1 MPTVAL
7 QAHFNGDPIVL
18 DEPFDHPPHAPLIVS
33 LLPQPDT
40 ERNGL
45 TMRWS
50 DPRRATA
57 DVKPHGPHCFTGLP
71 STPPAGQG
79 ADLGSQA
86 TRAHLLQ
93 IDPDDT

>member
-7 QAHFNGDPIVL
+7 KAHFNGDHIVL
-18 DEPFDHPPHAPLIVS
+18 DEPFDLPPHSPLIVT
-33 LLPQPDT
+33 LLPETDT
-40 ERNGL
+40 ERKGL

-57 DVKPHGPHCFTGLP
+57 DVKPDGATPFAGLQSP
-71 STPPAGQG
+71 RTADRG
-79 ADLGSQA
+79 AELGSQA